1 MRQIPFTVI
10 VAATQYDPDAIED
23 VLRHF
28 ERYIVYRAIVDP
40 TGEKVGRS
48 LVDLDLYDHAKG
60 KLLLAIGKY
69 QFQIPPPEFRL

>member
-1 MRQIPFTVI
+1 MEPMRQIPFAVI

-28 ERYIVYRAIVDP
+28 ECYIVNRTKA
-40 TGEKVGRS
+40 GRS
-48 LVDLDLYDHAKG
+48 LVDSDLYDHAKR
-60 KLLLAIGKY
+60 KPLLAIGKY